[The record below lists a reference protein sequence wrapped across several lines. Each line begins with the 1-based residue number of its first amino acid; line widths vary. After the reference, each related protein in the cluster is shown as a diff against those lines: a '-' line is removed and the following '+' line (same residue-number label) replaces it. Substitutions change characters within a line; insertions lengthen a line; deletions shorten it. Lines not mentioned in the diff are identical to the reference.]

1 MSEKSSAS
9 MKIHT
14 RTILLAMVVVATLV
28 LIIRNIDVSKNI
40 LLVLLGFGAVVLVHE
55 FGHFVVAKMCG
66 IKVEAFSIGFPP
78 ILLGIKKA
86 NLGWRIRILP
96 ELLRDARLGEDD
108 VEVAEGTEAPSH
120 SGEGEDSEDGLL
132 SFTVGKKILPGET
145 EYRIGLIP
153 FGGFVKMLGQDD
165 VGPTKVNDDPRSY
178 ANKPALARAAVLA
191 AGVTFNVIS
200 AAIVYM
206 IVFLMGIGLL
216 APIVGGVKPG
226 SPAEKAGIRSGDEV
240 IEVAGDSGRLDFSD
254 IMMAA
259 VLSAKNEAI
268 PLKVRRTDGTIDDI
282 SLAAEQLPGG
292 QFREFGIQRAYSLTV
307 AKLLPEDAN
316 RLFENTGLL
325 PGDRIRTV
333 AGVDV
338 NNHWQI
344 EPIIES
350 SFEPNITLLAE
361 RREASGQSR
370 LIEGRLALSFMFTP
384 AENFVGE
391 SEANLANICSMTPRL
406 RIAAVSEE
414 PKSFREWFLRLFG
427 IGNERQRLK
436 RGDIVVELA
445 DVNNPTFTEMREIT
459 KAHENNDLAVT
470 VLRTDANGIEK
481 RLTVSV
487 IPRRESDS
495 NRVVIGILPELDT
508 EHPVVAKTIATERH
522 PNPLAIPRG
531 ATITAI
537 DGVEVSNFYDVARR
551 LKQNSNQRITIDWR
565 LDAQTAGNTIVDV
578 GEKRDVVTAYAFV
591 EQPVPF
597 AELERLYKADGPVD
611 AIRMGYKRTKTFII
625 QTYVTLHRLVGG
637 LVSPKQLMGPVG
649 ILTFSYRIVAAQPF
663 IYYIYFLGLISASIA
678 VLNFLPLPPFDG
690 GLTVL
695 LLVEK
700 IKGSAISVRTQEIIA
715 YVAWGL
721 VGSLML
727 YVTFNDILR
736 LIFGFFV

>member
-1 MSEKSSAS
+1 
-9 MKIHT
+9 
-14 RTILLAMVVVATLV
+14 
-28 LIIRNIDVSKNI
+28 
-40 LLVLLGFGAVVLVHE
+40 
-55 FGHFVVAKMCG
+55 
-66 IKVEAFSIGFPP
+66 
-78 ILLGIKKA
+78 
-86 NLGWRIRILP
+86 
-96 ELLRDARLGEDD
+96 
-108 VEVAEGTEAPSH
+108 
-120 SGEGEDSEDGLL
+120 
-132 SFTVGKKILPGET
+132 
-145 EYRIGLIP
+145 
-153 FGGFVKMLGQDD
+153 
-165 VGPTKVNDDPRSY
+165 
-178 ANKPALARAAVLA
+178 
-191 AGVTFNVIS
+191 
-200 AAIVYM
+200 VYM

-370 LIEGRLALSFMFTP
+370 LVEGRLALSFMFTP

-436 RGDIVVELA
+436 RGDIVVGLA

-459 KAHENNDLAVT
+459 MAHENNNLAVT
-470 VLRTDANGIEK
+470 VLRTGHNGIEK
-481 RLTVSV
+481 RIAISV
-487 IPRRESDS
+487 IPRLDTDS
-495 NRVVIGILPELDT
+495 NRVVIGIIPELDI
-508 EHPVVAKTIATERH
+508 EHPVVAKAIATERRL
-522 PNPLAIPRG
+522 NPPTIPRG
-531 ATITAI
+531 ATITAV
-537 DGVEVSNFYDVARR
+537 DGVKVSSFYDVARL
-551 LKQNSNQRITIDWR
+551 LKRNSGHRVTIDWR
-565 LDAQTAGNTIVDV
+565 LDAHTAGNVTIVV
-578 GEKRDVVTAYAFV
+578 GEKQDVVSAYAFTEEV
-591 EQPVPF
+591 LPF

-625 QTYVTLHRLVGG
+625 QTYVTLHRLIGG

-649 ILTFSYRIVAAQPF
+649 ILTFSYRIVAVKPF
-663 IYYIYFLGLISASIA
+663 VYYVYFLGLISASIA

-700 IKGSAISVRTQEIIA
+700 IKGSAISVRTQELIA

-727 YVTFNDILR
+727 YVTFNDVVR
-736 LIFGFFV
+736 LIFGFFS

>member
-9 MKIHT
+9 MKIYS
-14 RTILLAMVVVATLV
+14 RVILLAMVVVATLV
-28 LIIRNIDVSKNI
+28 LIIRNIGVSKNI

-86 NLGWRIRILP
+86 DRGWRIRILP
-96 ELLRDARLGEDD
+96 ELLRDVRIDEDD
-108 VEVAEGTEAPSH
+108 APAK
-120 SGEGEDSEDGLL
+120 EGEDSEDGLL

-165 VGPTKVNDDPRSY
+165 VGPTKVDIDPRSF

-216 APIVGGVKPG
+216 APIVGGVKSG
-226 SPAEKAGIRSGDEV
+226 SPAEKAGIRPGDEI

-268 PLKVRRTDGTIDDI
+268 PLKVRHADGTIDGI

-292 QFREFGIQRAYSLTV
+292 RFREFGIQRAYSLTV

-361 RREASGQSR
+361 RREPSGQVR
-370 LIEGRLALSFMFTP
+370 LVEGRLALSFMFTP
-384 AENFVGE
+384 AESPVGE
-391 SEANLANICSMTPRL
+391 SEANLANICSMAPRL

-436 RGDIVVELA
+436 RGDIVVG
-445 DVNNPTFTEMREIT
+445 R
-459 KAHENNDLAVT
+459 
-470 VLRTDANGIEK
+470 
-481 RLTVSV
+481 
-487 IPRRESDS
+487 
-495 NRVVIGILPELDT
+495 
-508 EHPVVAKTIATERH
+508 
-522 PNPLAIPRG
+522 
-531 ATITAI
+531 
-537 DGVEVSNFYDVARR
+537 
-551 LKQNSNQRITIDWR
+551 
-565 LDAQTAGNTIVDV
+565 
-578 GEKRDVVTAYAFV
+578 
-591 EQPVPF
+591 
-597 AELERLYKADGPVD
+597 
-611 AIRMGYKRTKTFII
+611 
-625 QTYVTLHRLVGG
+625 
-637 LVSPKQLMGPVG
+637 
-649 ILTFSYRIVAAQPF
+649 
-663 IYYIYFLGLISASIA
+663 
-678 VLNFLPLPPFDG
+678 
-690 GLTVL
+690 
-695 LLVEK
+695 
-700 IKGSAISVRTQEIIA
+700 
-715 YVAWGL
+715 
-721 VGSLML
+721 
-727 YVTFNDILR
+727 
-736 LIFGFFV
+736 

>member
-1 MSEKSSAS
+1 
-9 MKIHT
+9 MKPYS
-14 RTILLAMVVVATLV
+14 RAILLAMVVVAVLV
-28 LIIRNIDVSKNI
+28 LIIRNIGVSKNI
-40 LLVLLGFGAVVLVHE
+40 LLVLLGFGAVIFIHE
-55 FGHFVVAKMCG
+55 LGHFVVAKLCG
-66 IKVEAFSIGFPP
+66 IKVEAFSIGMPP
-78 ILLGIKKA
+78 ILFGIKKA
-86 NLGWRIRILP
+86 NRGWRIRVLP
-96 ELLRDARLGEDD
+96 ELLQNARIDES
-108 VEVAEGTEAPSH
+108 AAPAK
-120 SGEGEDSEDGLL
+120 EGEDSEDGLL

-153 FGGFVKMLGQDD
+153 LGGFVKMLGQED
-165 VGPTKVNDDPRSY
+165 VGPVKENVDPRSY

-191 AGVTFNVIS
+191 AGVTFNAIS
-200 AAIVYM
+200 AIIGFM
-206 IVFLMGIGLL
+206 IVFLIGIGLT
-216 APIVGGVKPG
+216 APIVGGVMPG
-226 SPAEKAGIRSGDEV
+226 SPAEKAGIKAGDEI
-240 IEVAGDSGRLDFSD
+240 IEVAGNSSRLDFGD
-254 IMMAA
+254 IAMTA
-259 VLSAKNEAI
+259 VLSAKDKEI
-268 PLKVRRTDGTIDDI
+268 PLKVRRADGTIDDI
-282 SLAAEQLPGG
+282 SLVAKQLPGG
-292 QFREFGIQRAYSLTV
+292 QLRGFGIQKPSTLTI
-307 AKLLPEDAN
+307 AQLPPADAN
-316 RLFENTGLL
+316 QLFKNTGLR
-325 PGDRIRTV
+325 PGDRIRAV
-333 AGVDV
+333 AGIDV

-344 EPIIES
+344 EPIIEGT
-350 SFEPNITLLAE
+350 FEPNITLLAE
-361 RREASGQSR
+361 RREASGQSH
-370 LIEGRLALSFMFTP
+370 LVEGRLALSFAP
-384 AENFVGE
+384 AKDLVGE
-391 SEANLANICSMTPRL
+391 SEANLVNICSMVPRL

-436 RGDIVVELA
+436 RGDIVVGLA

-459 KAHENNDLAVT
+459 TAHENNDLAVT

-487 IPRRESDS
+487 IPRKESDS

-508 EHPVVAKTIATERH
+508 EHPVVAKTIATERR
-522 PNPLAIPRG
+522 PNPPAIPRG
-531 ATITAI
+531 ATITAV
-537 DGVEVSNFYDVARR
+537 DGVEVSSFYDVARL
-551 LKQNSNQRITIDWR
+551 LKQNSGQRVTIDWR
-565 LDAQTAGNTIVDV
+565 LDAQTAGNTIIDV
-578 GEKRDVVTAYAFV
+578 GEKKDVVTAYAFV

-700 IKGSAISVRTQEIIA
+700 IKGSAISMRTQEIIA

-736 LIFGFFV
+736 LILEKINL